1 MSYHAGVGA
10 GMSRFGLSP
19 CEPHITCDGCGA
31 VLYAERD
38 GILCAWF
45 RNRYMDGKP
54 APGWSR
60 VRTETATGVTND
72 DRCQVCK
79 TTKKGKR

>member
-1 MSYHAGVGA
+1 
-10 GMSRFGLSP
+10 MSRFGLSP

-38 GILCAWF
+38 GIICAWF
-45 RNRYMDGKP
+45 RNRYMAGKP

-60 VRTETATGVTND
+60 VRTETAQGVKND
-72 DRCQVCK
+72 DRCKECK
-79 TTKKGKR
+79 TTKART